1 MSATQLFL
9 LIASPFIGSFI
20 SASANGWP
28 NWGKTLRS
36 RSSCSHC
43 HKRLQISDLIPI
55 ASFLFLAGKC
65 RFCSSPIVINHLM
78 AELCALLIAI
88 ISVWVLS
95 DTLVLASVFLGWIL
109 LFGALVDFR
118 TRLLPDG
125 MNLILVI
132 TGLLV
137 SFWQSGGQGLL
148 SAALAA
154 IIGFGVFFLISKIY
168 LRLRGREGLG
178 LGDAKLLA
186 AGGAWLGVMA
196 ISWIILLACIIA
208 LFSMLITSIY
218 SRKKLEAET
227 MISFGPALAMAIY
240 LLWVLK
246 SANIGL
252 L

>member
-28 NWGKTLRS
+28 IWGKTLRS
-36 RSSCSHC
+36 RSHCSHC
-43 HKRLQISDLIPI
+43 QKNLQARDLIPVF
-55 ASFLFLAGKC
+55 SFFILSGKC
-65 RFCSSPIVINHLM
+65 RFCSAPIGINHLM

-88 ISVWVLS
+88 ISVWVFS
-95 DTLVLASVFLGWIL
+95 DTLVLASVLLGWVL
-109 LFGALVDFR
+109 LFGALVDLR
-118 TRLLPDG
+118 TKLLPDG

-132 TGLLV
+132 SGLLV
-137 SFWQSGGQGLL
+137 SFWQGGGQGLL
-148 SAALAA
+148 SAALAV

-168 LRLRGREGLG
+168 LHLRGREGLG

-196 ISWIILLACIIA
+196 ISWVILLACIIA
-208 LFSMLITSIY
+208 LFSMIITSVY
-218 SRKKLEAET
+218 SRKKLEAKT

-240 LLWVLK
+240 LLWMLK
-246 SANIGL
+246 NANIGL